1 MGIIPCC
8 LSNAYTIGL
17 GHMEHIPPSSFLWC
31 PVSSVLGPGVHS
43 PIIGLYDSPRRAY
56 SPKAQTC
63 GNACIC
69 NAFVTPAT
77 GRKADRIPGT
87 CARDPSADP
96 IGSPVLTNVV
106 ITTKGADDD
115 VADSST
121 GTNKGNPTVTA
132 IFASPADSESGDSA
146 RNSHPCGC
154 RHSC

>member
-1 MGIIPCC
+1 M
-8 LSNAYTIGL
+8 
-17 GHMEHIPPSSFLWC
+17 
-31 PVSSVLGPGVHS
+31 
-43 PIIGLYDSPRRAY
+43 
-56 SPKAQTC
+56 SPKPKHVAASVTR
-63 GNACIC
+63 GNACISSVC
-69 NAFVTPAT
+69 PLPT
-77 GRKADRIPGT
+77 GPKAARIPGT
-87 CARDPSADP
+87 CARDPSVHP

>member
-1 MGIIPCC
+1 MQDRHPSAWTWSIY
-8 LSNAYTIGL
+8 LSDLRWLTN
-17 GHMEHIPPSSFLWC
+17 
-31 PVSSVLGPGVHS
+31 VLM
-43 PIIGLYDSPRRAY
+43 
-56 SPKAQTC
+56 
-63 GNACIC
+63 
-69 NAFVTPAT
+69 VTPAFYVPLPT
-77 GRKADRIPGT
+77 GPKAARIPG
-87 CARDPSADP
+87 CARHPSAHP

>member
-1 MGIIPCC
+1 MGTIPCC

-17 GHMEHIPPSSFLWC
+17 GHMEHISPPSFLWC
-31 PVSSVLGPGVHS
+31 PVSSVRGPGVHS

-56 SPKAQTC
+56 APKAQTR
-63 GNACIC
+63 GNACILRVC
-69 NAFVTPAT
+69 PLPT
-77 GRKADRIPGT
+77 GPKAARIPGT
-87 CARDPSADP
+87 CARHPSAHP